1 MSSNVVQL
9 ASHTTDTDRA
19 DGPTAPVLAMTE
31 RAVYTVK
38 EVAHLLSLSLGST
51 YALVR
56 QGEIPALK
64 MGGRWIVPKKRFH
77 VWLDSSLVSADP
89 NAWPDPGP
97 SFGNR
102 RRGGA

>member
-9 ASHTTDTDRA
+9 ALRTTDTDHA
-19 DGPTAPVLAMTE
+19 NGPAAPVLAMNG

-77 VWLDSSLVSADP
+77 AWLDSCMVPADSGP
-89 NAWPDPGP
+89 WPDPGP

-102 RRGGA
+102 RRGDA

>member
-1 MSSNVVQL
+1 MSSNVVQF
-9 ASHTTDTDRA
+9 APRTTDTDQA
-19 DGPTAPVLAMTE
+19 DGLAAPVLAMTD

-77 VWLDSSLVSADP
+77 TWLDSCMVPADSAP
-89 NAWPDPGP
+89 WPDPGL

-102 RRGGA
+102 RPGGA